1 MKGRLNIT
9 IINPDINIFRF
20 KPTIHKV
27 PSAAPKINTAV
38 PRSGCL
44 KTNKNGI
51 KIKIAETSNE
61 NNLLVFSTFTKL

>member
-1 MKGRLNIT
+1 M
-9 IINPDINIFRF
+9 NIFLL

-27 PSAAPKINTAV
+27 PNAAPKINTAV

-51 KIKIAETSNE
+51 KIKIAETNNE

>member
-1 MKGRLNIT
+1 M
-9 IINPDINIFRF
+9 NIFLF
-20 KPTIHKV
+20 KPTIHRV
-27 PSAAPKINTAV
+27 PSAAPRINTAV

>member
-1 MKGRLNIT
+1 MHKIV

-20 KPTIHKV
+20 RPTIHKV

-51 KIKIAETSNE
+51 KIKIA
-61 NNLLVFSTFTKL
+61 